1 MAPAPP
7 RIPIGVVS
15 ARSPSRTEPFV
26 TIRDI
31 STQLDDAALVA
42 AAQGGDRNALDQ
54 LLRRHYD
61 HIHAV
66 CRRIAGSSRDA
77 DDACQEALIK
87 IVRNLPRF
95 DGRSSFGTWAYR
107 IATNASL
114 DELRKRGRR
123 AHLALL
129 DEDTGAEP
137 ADPRAGE
144 QVEQLGDRLLLDAA
158 LAELPDEVRA
168 AVVLRDVANLD
179 YAEIAETLDLP
190 IGTVKSRISR
200 GRSALANRL
209 RLGTDDSLSSDP
221 GNQTG
226 SVERPTDLT

>member
-1 MAPAPP
+1 MPTPSAGA
-7 RIPIGVVS
+7 S
-15 ARSPSRTEPFV
+15 ARSPWPADTFV
-26 TIRDI
+26 TLPLI
-31 STQLDDAALVA
+31 STHLDDAALVA

-61 HIHAV
+61 RIHGV
-66 CRRIAGSSRDA
+66 CRRIAGSSRDG

-114 DELRKRGRR
+114 DEVRKRNRR
-123 AHLALL
+123 PNLALV
-129 DEDTGAEP
+129 D
-137 ADPRAGE
+137 ADGDRPDLVDPDANREVDG
-144 QVEQLGDRLLLDAA
+144 LGDRLVLDAA
-158 LAELPDEVRA
+158 LATLTEESRA

-179 YAEIAETLDLP
+179 YAEIAEILDIP

-200 GRSALANRL
+200 GRAALATEL
-209 RLGTDDSLSSDP
+209 RLEPPSSREVGNRTDLP
-221 GNQTG
+221 
-226 SVERPTDLT
+226 ERPTDLT